1 MYCNI
6 IGYPLKNPRS
16 VKIWNRYFKQ
26 KKIKSK
32 MISKE
37 VKLKNLK
44 KILKKFK
51 EDNKFLGSAVTM
63 PYKKKIFKLLPSG
76 DNLTKFAQSANLI
89 VKQNKL

>member
-6 IGYPLKNPRS
+6 IGYPLRNPRS

-32 MISKE
+32 MISNE
-37 VKLKNLK
+37 VKLKDLK

-51 EDNKFLGSAVTM
+51 EDNKFLDQLLLCLIR
-63 PYKKKIFKLLPSG
+63 KKFLNYCLAEI
-76 DNLTKFAQSANLI
+76 I
-89 VKQNKL
+89 